1 LDIRE
6 AWMLHSHAQQHPQ
19 ITQFQLPTEVT
30 LDSVVAQTASQLEA
44 VMKALAKRLS
54 ACLLFVNLAGWFA
67 LHAQVQATNGSIQGD
82 VTDSGGAVIAGATVE
97 ADALDTATVHK
108 ALTDASGHF
117 GFPSLQPGRY
127 VVKVSKT
134 GFGTT
139 IQENLN
145 LTVGLTTSLKL
156 TLNVAGTTES
166 VVVTSTPQVDVVTDS
181 STATLSEVTIATTP
195 VLGRKFEDLL
205 TLTPGVSI
213 VQGPD
218 GDEINI
224 NGQRGIFNNVSLDGG
239 DYNNGFFGEQSGG
252 QRAAVDITL
261 EAVREFQVVAS
272 GANAEF
278 GRTGGGVVNVITKSG
293 SNDFHGSLFH
303 YQRLEAL
310 TGATSDGT
318 SLTDFHREQF
328 GGSAGGR
335 IVKDKLFFFGAAEG
349 IDENLLRANLSAF
362 NATALGSSACP
373 VTNPV
378 FHSNIT
384 DAQINAN
391 GDCQR
396 QVLIN
401 FYKTNYKEDDGAAVD
416 HVVHNGAFFGRLDYT
431 LNAKNQMFVSYNFDY
446 SRNPNQTFDVAT
458 YGTTANG
465 IEGPAHI
472 NTLNYNLVST
482 LNERKLNEAH
492 VTYGYETRP
501 RSAINGSA
509 VPDTGVGFFPS
520 FRFGQPFFLGP
531 AASETFYH
539 IDLKDNFSIISG
551 KHTFKFGGEYL
562 FSHNTQI
569 FDGFA
574 LGRYIFGDTAG
585 FLHYATAASTGN
597 GYGPN
602 TQECSN
608 GSFVSTSACPA
619 GTTNNGSPLLLYLQ
633 DAGTKAG
640 ETVQQA
646 GYSSIGNHEPAVYAQ
661 DTWQATRRLTLNYGL
676 RWEAQIF
683 PKMTIAPSAA
693 LYGQYLSDPRFPST
707 GLLPNQTKEFQPRVG
722 FAFDIVGGGRSV
734 LRGSAGIF
742 NARQN
747 MLTEVGAITTNGVQQ
762 QTLTEFSGSGNPVY
776 PGILPVSACPA
787 TGCVGAGITVFDK
800 NYHNPRIYTYN
811 LGYDQQ
817 VFAELVAFADF
828 TISKGV
834 YLTTFLNPNVSGPA
848 VLPANGD
855 TASYGPGPFAN
866 LGAITDTASV
876 AKSLYRGITFG
887 MRKHMSH
894 HFLFEAEYTYSIDKD
909 SDSNERD
916 PFTFR
921 YANFFNL
928 AAEYSNSDRDERHKF
943 NGYAVGDLPFGIKGN
958 VRVQQHSA
966 EPETDNVNGTGTG
979 APCSYN
985 NSLTRFVNGID
996 CGRNHLRKDNAF
1008 FVTDIGL
1015 ARPFHFH
1022 DGRWA
1027 LEPRVEIFNT
1037 FNNKNNLNPLSSPAL
1052 FDFSGFLRVG
1062 VGDPRQAQLALRFTF

>member
-1 LDIRE
+1 
-6 AWMLHSHAQQHPQ
+6 M
-19 ITQFQLPTEVT
+19 TT
-30 LDSVVAQTASQLEA
+30 
-44 VMKALAKRLS
+44 LAKRL
-54 ACLLFVNLAGWFA
+54 LILAILVSGIG
-67 LHAQVQATNGSIQGD
+67 LSSLNAQVQATNGSIQGD
-82 VTDSGGAVIAGATVE
+82 VADTAGAAVVGADVE
-97 ADALDTATVHK
+97 ADAVDTATVHK

-127 VVKVSKT
+127 VVKVSKS
-134 GFGTT
+134 GFATT
-139 IQENLN
+139 IQENLT

-156 TLNVAGTTES
+156 TLKVVGAAES
-166 VVVTSTPQVDVVTDS
+166 VIVTSTPQVDVVTDS
-181 STATLSEVTIATTP
+181 STATLNDVTIASTP

-261 EAVREFQVVAS
+261 EAVKEFQVVAS

-293 SNDFHGSLFH
+293 TNDLHGSLFH

-310 TGATSDGT
+310 TGQTSDGT
-318 SLTDFHREQF
+318 PLTDFHREQF
-328 GGSAGGR
+328 GGSAGGHF
-335 IVKDKLFFFGAAEG
+335 IKDKLFFFGAGEG
-349 IDENLLRANLSAF
+349 IDENLLRANLNAY
-362 NATALGSSACP
+362 NATALGSAKCP
-373 VTNPV
+373 VANPV
-378 FHSNIT
+378 FGANIT
-384 DAQINAN
+384 DAEINGN

-396 QVLIN
+396 QVLID
-401 FYKTNYKEDDGAAVD
+401 FYKTNYKENEGAPVD
-416 HVVHNGAFFGRLDYT
+416 HVVHNGAFFGRVDYT
-431 LNAKNQMFVSYNFDY
+431 LNPKNQFFVSYNFDY

-472 NTLNYNLVST
+472 NTLNFNLVST
-482 LNERKLNEAH
+482 LSDRKLNEAH

-501 RSAINGSA
+501 RSAIDGTA
-509 VPDTGVGFFPS
+509 APDTGIGFFPS

-531 AASETFYH
+531 GATETFYH
-539 IDLKDNFSIISG
+539 IDLKDNFSLIHH
-551 KHTFKFGGEYL
+551 KHTFKFGGEFLY
-562 FSHNTQI
+562 SHNVQI

-585 FLHYATAASTGN
+585 FLHYATPASAGN
-597 GYGPN
+597 GFGPD
-602 TQECSN
+602 TQECSD
-608 GSFVSTSACPA
+608 GSFASTSACPA
-619 GTTNNGSPLLLYLQ
+619 GTINFGSPLFLYLQ
-633 DAGTKAG
+633 DVGTKAG
-640 ETVQQA
+640 QTVQQA
-646 GYSSIGNHEPAVYAQ
+646 GYSNIANKEPAIYAQ
-661 DTWQATRRLTLNYGL
+661 DTWQITNRFTLNYGL

-683 PKMTIAPSAA
+683 PEMVISPSDA
-693 LYGQYLSDPRFPST
+693 LYGQYLSDPLFPST
-707 GLLPNQTKEFQPRVG
+707 GKLPNQTKEFQPRVG
-722 FAFDIVGGGRSV
+722 FAYDIAGGGKSV
-734 LRGSAGIF
+734 FRGSAGIF

-747 MLTEVGAITTNGVQQ
+747 MLTQVGAITTNGVQQ
-762 QTLTEFSGSGNPVY
+762 QTLTEFSGLGNPVY
-776 PGILPVSACPA
+776 PGVLPFTPCPT

-811 LGYDQQ
+811 VGYEQQ
-817 VFAELVAFADF
+817 VVSDFVAFADF
-828 TISKGV
+828 TLSKGV
-834 YLTTFLNPNVSGPA
+834 YLTTFLNPNVSAPA
-848 VLPANGD
+848 VIPANGD
-855 TASYGPGPFAN
+855 TATYGPGPFGN

-876 AKSLYRGITFG
+876 AKSLYRGVTFG
-887 MRKHMSH
+887 IRKHMSH
-894 HFLFEAEYTYSIDKD
+894 HYLFEAEYTYSVDKD

-921 YANFFNL
+921 YANFFDL
-928 AAEYSNSDRDERHKF
+928 GAEYSDSDRDERHKF
-943 NGYAVGDLPFGIKGN
+943 NAYAVGDLPLGIKGN
-958 VRVQQHSA
+958 LRIQQHSA
-966 EPETDNVNGTGTG
+966 EPETDNLNGTGTG
-979 APCSYN
+979 APCSVN
-985 NSLTRFVNGID
+985 NSLTRFVDGTD

-1008 FVTDIGL
+1008 FVTDFGV

-1027 LEPRVEIFNT
+1027 LEPRAEIFNT

-1062 VGDPRQAQLALRFTF
+1062 VGDPRQAQLAIRFIF

>member
-1 LDIRE
+1 
-6 AWMLHSHAQQHPQ
+6 M
-19 ITQFQLPTEVT
+19 TV
-30 LDSVVAQTASQLEA
+30 
-44 VMKALAKRLS
+44 AKRLS
-54 ACLLFVNLAGWFA
+54 IFA
-67 LHAQVQATNGSIQGD
+67 ILVFGIGLSGLNAQVQATNGSIQGD
-82 VTDSGGAVIAGATVE
+82 VTDTAGAAIVGADVE
-97 ADALDTATVHK
+97 ADAVDTATVHK
-108 ALTDASGHF
+108 AVTDGSGHF

-127 VVKVSKT
+127 EVKVSKS
-134 GFGTT
+134 GFATT
-139 IQENLN
+139 IQQNLT

-156 TLNVAGTTES
+156 TLKVVGAAES

-181 STATLSEVTIATTP
+181 STATLNDVTIATTP

-261 EAVREFQVVAS
+261 EAVKEFQVVAS

-293 SNDFHGSLFH
+293 TNDLHGSLFH
-303 YQRLEAL
+303 YQRLEGL
-310 TGATSDGT
+310 TGKTSDGT
-318 SLTDFHREQF
+318 PLTDFHREQF
-328 GGSAGGR
+328 GGSAGGH
-335 IVKDKLFFFGAAEG
+335 IIKDKLFFFGAGEG
-349 IDENLLRANLSAF
+349 IDENLLRANLSAY
-362 NATALGSSACP
+362 NATALGSDKCP
-373 VTNPV
+373 VSNPV
-378 FHSNIT
+378 FGSNIT
-384 DAQINAN
+384 DAQINGN

-396 QVLIN
+396 LVLID
-401 FYKTNYKEDDGAAVD
+401 FYKSNYKENEGTPVD
-416 HVVHNGAFFGRLDYT
+416 HVVHNGAFFGRIDYT
-431 LNAKNQMFVSYNFDY
+431 VNPKNQFFVSYNFDY

-465 IEGPAHI
+465 VEGPAHI
-472 NTLNYNLVST
+472 NTLNFNLVST
-482 LNERKLNEAH
+482 LSDRKLNEAH

-501 RSAINGSA
+501 RSAINGNA
-509 VPDTGVGFFPS
+509 VPDTGIGFFPS

-531 AASETFYH
+531 GATENFYH
-539 IDLKDNFSIISG
+539 LDLKDNFSLIHH
-551 KHTFKFGGEYL
+551 KHTFKFGGEFLY
-562 FSHNTQI
+562 SHNVQI

-585 FLHYATAASTGN
+585 FLHYATPASAGN
-597 GYGPN
+597 GFGPD
-602 TQECSN
+602 TQECSD
-608 GSFVSTSACPA
+608 GSFVSTSACPT
-619 GTTNNGSPLLLYLQ
+619 GTINFGSPLFLYLQ

-640 ETVQQA
+640 QTVQQA
-646 GYSSIGNHEPAVYAQ
+646 GYSNIANKEPAFYAQ
-661 DTWQATRRLTLNYGL
+661 DTWQITSRFTLNYGL

-683 PKMTIAPSAA
+683 PQMTIPPSAA
-693 LYGQYLSDPRFPST
+693 LYGKYLSDPLFPST
-707 GLLPNQTKEFQPRVG
+707 GKLPNQTKEFQPRLG
-722 FAFDIVGGGRSV
+722 FAYDVTGGGKSV
-734 LRGSAGIF
+734 FRGSAGIF

-747 MLTEVGAITTNGVQQ
+747 MLTQVGAITTNGVQQ
-762 QTLTEFSGSGNPVY
+762 QTLTEFSGLGNPVY
-776 PGILPVSACPA
+776 PGILPFTPCPA

-811 LGYDQQ
+811 VGYEQQ
-817 VFAELVAFADF
+817 VVSDFVAFADF
-828 TISKGV
+828 TLSKGV
-834 YLTTFLNPNVSGPA
+834 YLTTFLNPNVSAPA
-848 VLPANGD
+848 VLPVNGD
-855 TASYGPGPFAN
+855 TASYGPGPFTD

-876 AKSLYRGITFG
+876 AKSLYRGVTFG
-887 MRKHMSH
+887 VRKHMSH
-894 HFLFEAEYTYSIDKD
+894 HYLFEAEYTYSVDKD

-928 AAEYSNSDRDERHKF
+928 AAEYSDSDRDERHKF
-943 NGYAVGDLPFGIKGN
+943 NAYAVGDLPFGIKGN
-958 VRVQQHSA
+958 LRIQQHSA
-966 EPETDNVNGTGTG
+966 EPETDNLNGTGTG
-979 APCSYN
+979 APCSFN

-1008 FVTDIGL
+1008 FVTDFGV
-1015 ARPFHFH
+1015 ARPFQFH

-1027 LEPRVEIFNT
+1027 LEPRVEVFNT

-1062 VGDPRQAQLALRFTF
+1062 VGDPRQAQLALRFIF